1 MATLLWRSRFA
12 TFATFAA
19 IAAILSGCS
28 SSNSNPP
35 YADNVLDAAG
45 PDAAACP
52 CDPLGDSGSA
62 PALTTL
68 ACYCGPSGCPGYD
81 ARTREFC
88 DGPNASY
95 FKVTESL
102 YASCNLK
109 VLTVAGMLSGG
120 TSVFDAT
127 SGALLGAVWQG
138 DVIRRCPDTQR
149 EHVGFA
155 AGAYTV
161 PPSCERTSQR
171 NPCEVAPGNADAG
184 AAD

>member
-1 MATLLWRSRFA
+1 MAILLWRSR
-12 TFATFAA
+12 FATFAA

-28 SSNSNPP
+28 ASNSNP
-35 YADNVLDAAG
+35 ADAGTVPDAGG

-52 CDPLGDSGSA
+52 CDPLDDSGSA

-81 ARTREFC
+81 AQTREFC
-88 DGPNASY
+88 SGPNASY

-102 YASCNLK
+102 YASCNLR
-109 VLTVAGMLSGG
+109 VLTVAGRFSGG

-127 SGALLGAVWQG
+127 TGALLGDVWQG
-138 DVIRRCPDTQR
+138 DVIRSCPDTQR
-149 EHVGFA
+149 AHLGFA

-171 NPCEVAPGNADAG
+171 NPCDVAPGNGDAG
-184 AAD
+184 ASD